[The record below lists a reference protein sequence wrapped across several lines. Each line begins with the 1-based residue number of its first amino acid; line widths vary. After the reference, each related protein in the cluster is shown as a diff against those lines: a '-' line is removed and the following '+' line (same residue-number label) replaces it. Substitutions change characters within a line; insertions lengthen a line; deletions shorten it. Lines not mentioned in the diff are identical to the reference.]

1 MPLPYPASTLERISN
16 AVIKNMWH
24 WEHLP
29 LTPRNLALNPLHGG
43 MTNAMLLATVDEK
56 IDVGDAPRHCL
67 VRIINM
73 HVSIDRV
80 REDRVLKEIDGKEIG
95 PRIWAT
101 VAIDVPI
108 EGSEQPKRMHL
119 RLEEYVPGDTLVV
132 EDLHNIAI
140 GRQMAHVLFA
150 FNLQKPNLQN
160 TVSSL
165 KAGMHT
171 SLSTASLSSLASL
184 QSVGSRKDA
193 PVPTFRRTLLQY
205 LSDISRIRDRYNI
218 YPSAAVEK
226 DFFHSKRSNANL
238 YLNVSSIDP
247 KEAFQ
252 ALMAVDW
259 ENEINW
265 VSGLMEIAGGPVVLC
280 HGDAQPGN
288 WILASPEYTPT
299 RTPVKDIGD
308 GKDTAMKVR
317 PVDVPICPTGRRLV
331 LLDFEYAEYSPR
343 GFDSGN
349 LSCEHC
355 ADYNVSEHPGF
366 AWYPNR
372 YPSYEWQLAYFI
384 AYAEGEFEGHEELL
398 PKEPSTEMTASVP
411 AKTDEEIWLRTT
423 LKESVIASQFP
434 KAIQP
439 LVQEARS
446 GILASNLAWSL
457 WGIVMAANPE
467 PSGHSVFDYNVY
479 GAARALEYFRF
490 KDQLQRDNPTLYE
503 ATNVASC
510 IFKSRGTGLK

>member
-1 MPLPYPASTLERISN
+1 MPIPYPIATLEKISD
-16 AVIKNMWH
+16 AVIENMRH
-24 WEHLP
+24 WTHLSLRP
-29 LTPRNLALNPLHGG
+29 EDLAYKPLHGG
-43 MTNAMLLATVDEK
+43 MTNTMLMATVNEK

-73 HVSIDRV
+73 NVSIDRV

-101 VAIDVPI
+101 VAIHIPI
-108 EGSEQPKRMHL
+108 EGSEEMRRMHL

-140 GRQMAHVLFA
+140 GTQMAHVLYA

-160 TVSSL
+160 VVSSL
-165 KAGMHT
+165 KAGMHS
-171 SLSTASLSSLASL
+171 SLSAVSLSSLASL

-205 LSDISRIRDRYNI
+205 LSDIADIRARRDLH
-218 YPSAAVEK
+218 PSPVFAKE
-226 DFFHSKRSNANL
+226 FFNRERPSPSLQLDVNT
-238 YLNVSSIDP
+238 IDP

-259 ENEINW
+259 EEEINW

-288 WILASPEYTPT
+288 WILAHPEYTPT
-299 RTPVKDIGD
+299 RTPLKNMDDKGELVTKI
-308 GKDTAMKVR
+308 R
-317 PVDVPICPTGRRLV
+317 PVDVPICSTGRRLV

-343 GFDSGN
+343 GFDTGN

-355 ADYNVSEHPGF
+355 ADYNVSQHPGF
-366 AWYPNR
+366 AWYPSR
-372 YPSYEWQLAYFI
+372 YPSYEWQLAFFT
-384 AYAEGEFEGHEELL
+384 AYAEGEFEGSEDLL
-398 PKEPSTEMTASVP
+398 PKVPSTDVTTSVA
-411 AKTDEEIWLRTT
+411 AKTEDEIWLRTT
-423 LKESVIASQFP
+423 LKESVIESQFP
-434 KAIQP
+434 KVIQP
-439 LVQEARS
+439 LVQEARA

-479 GAARALEYFRF
+479 GAARALEFFRL
-490 KDQLQRDNPTLYE
+490 KNQMQRDNPTLFE
-503 ATNVASC
+503 ATNVASS